1 MWQVVNDTP
10 FIASGVWTRGRDGGE
25 VWMVAVRC
33 SLRIN
38 PDGTTAVADE
48 QEPPVV
54 APKFGGGPGAG
65 SLVYDS
71 DFYLTKPTTD
81 VLLHGHAYASG
92 GKPAT
97 SVDVSLRIGD
107 LQKTLR
113 VTGDRAYQHS
123 VSGVS
128 IGSPQPFMRMPL
140 VYERAYG
147 GREPD
152 PVKDPARPH
161 FDQYN
166 PVGTGL
172 VPVPGKIAPNIETM
186 GSNGGSKPAG
196 FGPIPAHWRQ
206 RVQHAGTYD
215 EAWQKNRFP
224 LYPIDLDDRFF
235 LCSPEDQRPKHFF
248 RGGEPVELLNL
259 TPTGRMAFLLPRL
272 AFRFETDIKGKP
284 RITHRGTLHTVIL
297 EPDVPR
303 VVLVWRTSLPAHA
316 DVQRLDRT
324 RVNLLSVTNAHP
336 RSVPSGI
343 DEGWRDPDEEGGE
356 GR

>member
-1 MWQVVNDTP
+1 MWQVENDTP
-10 FIASGVWTRGRDGGE
+10 FMASGIWTRGRDGGE

-48 QEPPVV
+48 QEHPVV
-54 APKFGGGPGAG
+54 APKFGSGPGAG

-81 VLLHGHAYASG
+81 VLLRGHAYAAG
-92 GKPAT
+92 AKPAT

-107 LQKTLR
+107 LQKSLR
-113 VTGDRAYQHS
+113 VTGDRVYQHS

-128 IGSPQPFMRMPL
+128 VGSPQPFMRMPL

-152 PVKDPARPH
+152 PVKDPVRPH

-172 VPVPGKIAPNIETM
+172 VPVPGKIAPNIETL
-186 GSNGGSKPAG
+186 GSNGGSKAAG

-215 EAWQKNRFP
+215 EAWQKNRLP
-224 LYPIDLDDRFF
+224 LYPLDLDDRFF

-259 TPTGRMAFLLPRL
+259 TPAGRMAFLLPRL

-284 RITHRGTLHTVIL
+284 RIAHRGTLHTVII

-324 RVNLLSVTNAHP
+324 RVSLLSVTNAHP

-343 DEGWRDPDEEGGE
+343 DEGWRDPDEEGG
-356 GR
+356 